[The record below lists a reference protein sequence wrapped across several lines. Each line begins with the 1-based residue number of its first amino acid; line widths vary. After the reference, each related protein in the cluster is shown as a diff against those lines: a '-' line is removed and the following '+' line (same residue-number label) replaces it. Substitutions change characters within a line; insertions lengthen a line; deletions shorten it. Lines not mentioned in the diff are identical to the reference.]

1 VRSRTTRDFWKLF
14 AALPADA
21 RQRAYKA
28 YRLFQQD
35 PSHPGLQ
42 FKEVDSK
49 HHLWSARIT
58 RGWRVMGQR
67 DGDEITWTW
76 IGGHD
81 EYLELI
87 NKH

>member
-1 VRSRTTRDFWKLF
+1 VTSRTSRDFWRLF

-28 YRLFQQD
+28 YRLFQQNPAH
-35 PSHPGLQ
+35 PSLQ
-42 FKEVDSK
+42 FKEVGAK
-49 HHLWSARIT
+49 HHLWSARVS
-58 RGWRVMGQR
+58 RGLRVLGQR
-67 DGDEITWTW
+67 AGDEITWTW

-81 EYLELI
+81 EYMELI